1 VRSDLAHA
9 PAASTG
15 QHQQHS
21 PAVSADGLIGRS
33 RTWFT
38 WYVSRILAFCIVE
51 VEKLRHDRSELVTRA
66 IQPAHVHARNEFY
79 DRLDGPLLRAMTF
92 VGQRKQVD

>member
-1 VRSDLAHA
+1 MKNTIVMARLA
-9 PAASTG
+9 
-15 QHQQHS
+15 
-21 PAVSADGLIGRS
+21 
-33 RTWFT
+33 
-38 WYVSRILAFCIVE
+38 
-51 VEKLRHDRSELVTRA
+51 RA